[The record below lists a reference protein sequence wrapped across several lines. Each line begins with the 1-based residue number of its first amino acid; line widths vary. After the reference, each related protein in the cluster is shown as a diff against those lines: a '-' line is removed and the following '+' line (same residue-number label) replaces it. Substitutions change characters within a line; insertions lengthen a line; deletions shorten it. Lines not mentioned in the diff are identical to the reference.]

1 MNMGN
6 SKQTSRQQLIPPTH
20 QSVKAGFVVYSPKSE
35 DRSIVILEDGELVAR
50 ETTPP
55 YSTVFTM
62 RPGDLVGVAA
72 LLEREPFKYELSAS
86 QDSKITLVTE
96 ECMESELKRLPLW
109 LLALIRNLSAK
120 THQLKK
126 ATVQT
131 RVQNTLKSLAEYLSH
146 KPQDTEFNLAELI
159 REFSFL
165 TKISTAT
172 AQEDIKSLLR
182 RRLIKLSQKN
192 GRIFCKISD
201 PELLHILA
209 QYLDSEEKNT
219 EAGTCFGPYKLTVE
233 QKKILVYLSATENNV
248 PQSSPEW
255 IADIQKK
262 FPDTDVSQWIN
273 LLKLK
278 WFVKTDKKDSDLY
291 LIDKRNVHYFLKAL
305 RFETNIRGLL

>member
-35 DRSIVILEDGELVAR
+35 DRSIVILEEGELVAR

-86 QDSKITLVTE
+86 KDSKITLVTE

-172 AQEDIKSLLR
+172 TQEDLKSLLR
-182 RRLIKLSQKN
+182 RHLIKLSQKN
-192 GRIFCKISD
+192 GRIFCKIID
-201 PELLHILA
+201 PELLQIFTDYLQA
-209 QYLDSEEKNT
+209 QECESE
-219 EAGTCFGPYKLTVE
+219 FPPYKLTYI
-233 QKKILVYLSATENNV
+233 QKKILVFLSANEE
-248 PQSSPEW
+248 QSAKTGPEW
-255 IADIQKK
+255 ISFINEK
-262 FPDTDVSQWIN
+262 FSDADVSQWIN
-273 LLKLK
+273 LLKLE
-278 WFVKTDKKDSDLY
+278 WFEKNNLDGDQFFINKGK
-291 LIDKRNVHYFLKAL
+291 IRYFLKAL
-305 RFETNIRGLL
+305 RYETNIRGVL

>member
-6 SKQTSRQQLIPPTH
+6 SNQPSRQEIIPPTH

-35 DRSIVILEDGELVAR
+35 DRSIVILEEGELVAR

-172 AQEDIKSLLR
+172 TQEDLKSLLR
-182 RRLIKLSQKN
+182 RHLIKLSQKN
-192 GRIFCKISD
+192 GRIFCKIID
-201 PELLHILA
+201 PELLKIFTDYLQA
-209 QYLDSEEKNT
+209 QECESEFT
-219 EAGTCFGPYKLTVE
+219 PYKLTYI
-233 QKKILVYLSATENNV
+233 QKKILVFLSASEDFTAKTG
-248 PQSSPEW
+248 PEW
-255 IADIQKK
+255 ISLIHKK
-262 FPDTDVSQWIN
+262 FSIADVSQWIN
-273 LLKLK
+273 LLKLE
-278 WFVKTDKKDSDLY
+278 WFQKNDSDSDQFF
-291 LIDKRNVHYFLKAL
+291 INKEKIQYFLKAL
-305 RFETNIRGLL
+305 RYETNIRGVL